1 MKRFDVGVALI
12 CNLAGGDVVMRNGGR
27 YLLNPGDDTTV
38 PIGLNADF

>member
-12 CNLAGGDVVMRNGGR
+12 CNLAGGDGAIRTGGR
-27 YLLNPGDDTTV
+27 DLLNPRGVTTV